1 MESDSGRM
9 PNVVVYLYL
18 LNTVFR
24 RGRASKDR
32 DEGKGVLLNLP
43 LRWSHFRLD
52 PGCWEHDVLLPPQ
65 TGRAEEGT
73 VHAGVGLPAAA
84 ALPMPLTPM
93 TGGFTRLLG
102 KASRPDQLRSQ
113 ALLCSWV
120 T

>member
-1 MESDSGRM
+1 M

-52 PGCWEHDVLLPPQ
+52 PGCWEHDVLCLLKPGGLREEECMQVSGSLPP
-65 TGRAEEGT
+65 
-73 VHAGVGLPAAA
+73 
-84 ALPMPLTPM
+84 
-93 TGGFTRLLG
+93 
-102 KASRPDQLRSQ
+102 
-113 ALLCSWV
+113 LLCPCPSPR
-120 T
+120 